1 MASGAIIFQL
11 NFLCN
16 EVLLRSGYVSI
27 DNHLKFD
34 LARTQRFDVLI
45 TFFFHINQWN
55 VFIVNLLF
63 MLLEKIYCH
72 PLLPLLL
79 TPHRM

>member
-34 LARTQRFDVLI
+34 LARTQRFDV
-45 TFFFHINQWN
+45 
-55 VFIVNLLF
+55 
-63 MLLEKIYCH
+63 
-72 PLLPLLL
+72 
-79 TPHRM
+79 